1 MLSFLEILSL
11 IIIGYFLRI
20 ILIGIYLCFLKIIT
34 KDKKKRKKVK
44 LPKFNEGTIRFLGY
58 VGILSTVYLGFVDF
72 ARNRPITSTELNSII
87 WFGMFLPNIILAISH
102 HLIVK
107 KEGI

>member
-44 LPKFNEGTIRFLGY
+44 LPKLNEGTIRFLGY

-72 ARNRPITSTELNSII
+72 SRNRPITSTELNSII